1 MSAAHPTNLGGGA
14 LSVDRDCSHFGLL
27 ETDAVDLLAGNRGD
41 GLLADGRSQLQ
52 MPAALAGAHHRRTG
66 AHI

>member
-1 MSAAHPTNLGGGA
+1 
-14 LSVDRDCSHFGLL
+14 
-27 ETDAVDLLAGNRGD
+27 
-41 GLLADGRSQLQ
+41 LLADGRSQLQ